1 MSYFSNK
8 RVFERPARPEKPKKP
23 SFVRRFFGFLFTS
36 FKRICFLIG
45 FLFFVSIIIS
55 LVGLS
60 SIKDA
65 RISSA
70 LPSEMIVHL
79 NLDFPLVEEP
89 EKPSLLDPL
98 PVNRPD
104 MKALLLGLDKVA
116 TDKRVKAFILSLN
129 GVPLNITHV
138 QELRQAVARIRA
150 NDIPTYVIAPD
161 YGVGAGGLAEYY
173 LAASFEHIWMHPL
186 GVISAPG
193 LSAETPYVRDLLDK
207 VGVTPQFFQRKEY
220 KTAYESFM
228 QNEMSSENEAML
240 TSVLSNIGNS
250 IVLDIA
256 KDRGLT
262 AQSVKSQIDK
272 GLIFAQSAKQNKFL
286 TNLGYG
292 ADLVQILQEAYGEGI
307 ERVNFRKYLKS
318 KAAPT
323 TSNKNVAYIRV
334 AGVISLASNLDPLRS
349 SKDTLVSGSP
359 EAQAF
364 YDAAD
369 SDDVSAIIVRIDSPG
384 GTPAAAEL
392 LRKGIIYAKTKG
404 KPVYVSMSTTAASG
418 GYWAAVNADKIF
430 ALPATLT
437 GSIGVIGG
445 KVSGADLLENL
456 DINWETVRYG
466 DNAGFWSLAQ
476 PFNEEQVIRFNA
488 MLDVTYKDFV
498 TRVAEGRGMPMSKVL
513 DIAKG
518 RVWTGNQAQ
527 SIKLV
532 DKQGG
537 LINAM
542 DVMAATL
549 GVSSRR
555 DITLVD
561 YPAPKEPF
569 EAFLELLEQQA
580 SLQRF
585 VGDIK
590 SSLHNVLF
598 KAGLS
603 EDARATHVL
612 AEDYQI
618 N

>member
-1 MSYFSNK
+1 M
-8 RVFERPARPEKPKKP
+8 
-23 SFVRRFFGFLFTS
+23 
-36 FKRICFLIG
+36 
-45 FLFFVSIIIS
+45 
-55 LVGLS
+55 
-60 SIKDA
+60 
-65 RISSA
+65 
-70 LPSEMIVHL
+70 
-79 NLDFPLVEEP
+79 
-89 EKPSLLDPL
+89 
-98 PVNRPD
+98 
-104 MKALLLGLDKVA
+104 
-116 TDKRVKAFILSLN
+116 
-129 GVPLNITHV
+129 
-138 QELRQAVARIRA
+138 
-150 NDIPTYVIAPD
+150 
-161 YGVGAGGLAEYY
+161 
-173 LAASFEHIWMHPL
+173 
-186 GVISAPG
+186 
-193 LSAETPYVRDLLDK
+193 
-207 VGVTPQFFQRKEY
+207 
-220 KTAYESFM
+220 
-228 QNEMSSENEAML
+228 
-240 TSVLSNIGNS
+240 
-250 IVLDIA
+250 
-256 KDRGLT
+256 
-262 AQSVKSQIDK
+262 
-272 GLIFAQSAKQNKFL
+272 
-286 TNLGYG
+286 
-292 ADLVQILQEAYGEGI
+292 
-307 ERVNFRKYLKS
+307 
-318 KAAPT
+318 
-323 TSNKNVAYIRV
+323 

-542 DVMAATL
+542 DDMAATL

>member
-1 MSYFSNK
+1 
-8 RVFERPARPEKPKKP
+8 
-23 SFVRRFFGFLFTS
+23 
-36 FKRICFLIG
+36 
-45 FLFFVSIIIS
+45 
-55 LVGLS
+55 
-60 SIKDA
+60 
-65 RISSA
+65 
-70 LPSEMIVHL
+70 
-79 NLDFPLVEEP
+79 
-89 EKPSLLDPL
+89 
-98 PVNRPD
+98 
-104 MKALLLGLDKVA
+104 
-116 TDKRVKAFILSLN
+116 
-129 GVPLNITHV
+129 
-138 QELRQAVARIRA
+138 
-150 NDIPTYVIAPD
+150 
-161 YGVGAGGLAEYY
+161 
-173 LAASFEHIWMHPL
+173 
-186 GVISAPG
+186 
-193 LSAETPYVRDLLDK
+193 
-207 VGVTPQFFQRKEY
+207 
-220 KTAYESFM
+220 M

-542 DVMAATL
+542 DDMAATL